1 MTFED
6 IMEKIK
12 VKGLENLKLVIFI
25 DGVLYEDQVYQAAYG
40 ANKNKEKKS
49 STQKNKQKE
58 ESKEE
63 IIKDTK
69 VNQE

>member
-25 DGVLYEDQVYQAAYG
+25 DGVLYED
-40 ANKNKEKKS
+40 
-49 STQKNKQKE
+49 
-58 ESKEE
+58 
-63 IIKDTK
+63 
-69 VNQE
+69 